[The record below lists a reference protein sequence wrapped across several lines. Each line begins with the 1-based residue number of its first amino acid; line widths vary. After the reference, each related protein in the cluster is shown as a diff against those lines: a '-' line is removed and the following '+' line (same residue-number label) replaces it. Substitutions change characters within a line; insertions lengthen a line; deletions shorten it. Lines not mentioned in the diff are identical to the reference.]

1 MGLTDWMG
9 SFERARTSDVAL
21 QLERAYESALLIQ
34 SLELEYYNDRPVRPE
49 LELSIPRAAQAQ
61 MLRRFRAALQVCR
74 TTLSEIERFRA
85 ELDSQEL
92 RQLQL
97 IETTVS
103 RYGQDGRL
111 PAISRSPEML
121 PRSILGVFDG
131 VRRQLDPEAE
141 ASMLAGFRRRRDSTL
156 VSLRI
161 LLLLVLVPLIVQQMS
176 RTVVISPLVDRL
188 APEVAFLNYPKP
200 HLQEKAVN
208 KLRLYQEELEF
219 QALLEGKEPL
229 SRDDLHTALAEKA
242 ADLKEEADGEGLE
255 ATKNILAD
263 ARASL
268 MLDERKLGD
277 PLEGA
282 RVMLMGSAAKTESA
296 DARRRYLAYQPEAEM
311 FADFGDFAFYEIR
324 LKGAHL
330 VAGFGRIV
338 DLQPADILTD
348 LAGAETMVEAEPEV
362 IAHMNADHADALALG
377 DSSSQTL
384 TIRNIGLA
392 PLTLDGLDL
401 TGTSA
406 FTVAD
411 MAADAIALCDAIGIS
426 SAHVM
431 GFSMGGAIAQE
442 LAIARPDL
450 ARSLVLVGT
459 WAYSD
464 RMFRNFIESS
474 IYFAGLADDG
484 EKFLMYFLGSTSGT
498 SRRHRRVQIGRAH
511 V

>member
-21 QLERAYESALLIQ
+21 ELERAYESALLIQ

-49 LELSIPRAAQAQ
+49 LELSIPRSAQAQ

-74 TTLSEIERFRA
+74 TTLREIERFRA

-111 PAISRSPEML
+111 PSISRSPDML
-121 PRSILGVFDG
+121 PRSILGVVDG

-161 LLLLVLVPLIVQQMS
+161 LLLLVLVPLIVQQVS

-188 APEVAFLNYPKP
+188 APDVAFLNYPKP

-229 SRDDLHTALAEKA
+229 SREDLHTALAERA
-242 ADLKEEADGEGLE
+242 TELKQEADGEGLE

-263 ARASL
+263 LAGLIGFTLVCLVGRRDL
-268 MLDERKLGD
+268 QVLRGFLDEVVYGLSDSAKAFVIILFTDIFVGFHSPEGWTVLLDGIAHHLGL
-277 PLEGA
+277 PAEENFI
-282 RVMLMGSAAKTESA
+282 MLFIATFPVVLATIFKYWIF
-296 DARRRYLAYQPEAEM
+296 RYLNRVSPSS
-311 FADFGDFAFYEIR
+311 
-324 LKGAHL
+324 
-330 VAGFGRIV
+330 VATLRG
-338 DLQPADILTD
+338 
-348 LAGAETMVEAEPEV
+348 
-362 IAHMNADHADALALG
+362 MN
-377 DSSSQTL
+377 
-384 TIRNIGLA
+384 
-392 PLTLDGLDL
+392 
-401 TGTSA
+401 
-406 FTVAD
+406 
-411 MAADAIALCDAIGIS
+411 
-426 SAHVM
+426 
-431 GFSMGGAIAQE
+431 GG
-442 LAIARPDL
+442 
-450 ARSLVLVGT
+450 G
-459 WAYSD
+459 
-464 RMFRNFIESS
+464 
-474 IYFAGLADDG
+474 
-484 EKFLMYFLGSTSGT
+484 
-498 SRRHRRVQIGRAH
+498 
-511 V
+511 

>member
-49 LELSIPRAAQAQ
+49 LELSIPRSAQAQ

-176 RTVVISPLVDRL
+176 RTVVISPMVDRL

-219 QALLEGKEPL
+219 EALLEGKEPL

-242 ADLKEEADGEGLE
+242 AELKEEADGEGLE

-263 ARASL
+263 LAGLIGFTIVCVLGRRDL
-268 MLDERKLGD
+268 QVLRGFLDEVVYGLSDSAKAFAIILFTDIFVGFHSPEGWTVLLDGIAHHLGL
-277 PLEGA
+277 PAEENFI
-282 RVMLMGSAAKTESA
+282 MLFIATFPVVLATIFKYWIF
-296 DARRRYLAYQPEAEM
+296 RYLNRVSPSS
-311 FADFGDFAFYEIR
+311 
-324 LKGAHL
+324 
-330 VAGFGRIV
+330 VATLRG
-338 DLQPADILTD
+338 
-348 LAGAETMVEAEPEV
+348 
-362 IAHMNADHADALALG
+362 MN
-377 DSSSQTL
+377 
-384 TIRNIGLA
+384 
-392 PLTLDGLDL
+392 
-401 TGTSA
+401 
-406 FTVAD
+406 
-411 MAADAIALCDAIGIS
+411 
-426 SAHVM
+426 
-431 GFSMGGAIAQE
+431 GG
-442 LAIARPDL
+442 
-450 ARSLVLVGT
+450 G
-459 WAYSD
+459 
-464 RMFRNFIESS
+464 
-474 IYFAGLADDG
+474 
-484 EKFLMYFLGSTSGT
+484 
-498 SRRHRRVQIGRAH
+498 
-511 V
+511 